1 MANGFC
7 LITKKMGEI
16 KSYKDLLI
24 WQKGID
30 IVCMTYKL
38 VSSFP
43 KDELY
48 ALSSQIKRSSV
59 SIPSNIAEGYGR
71 QSTQSYIQFIKIARG
86 SLCEL
91 ETQLLVANKL
101 DFINDEKLF
110 LELSNQIIEE
120 SKMINSFL
128 NKLESSK

>member
-1 MANGFC
+1 MS
-7 LITKKMGEI
+7 EI

-24 WQKGID
+24 WQKGIE

-38 VSSFP
+38 VSNFP

-71 QSTQSYIQFIKIARG
+71 QSTQSYMQFIKIARG

-91 ETQLLVANKL
+91 ETQLLVAKKL
-101 DFINDEKLF
+101 DFIKDEKLF
-110 LELSNQIIEE
+110 LELSSQIIEE
-120 SKMINSFL
+120 SKMLNSFL
-128 NKLESSK
+128 NKLESSKQ

>member
-1 MANGFC
+1 MS
-7 LITKKMGEI
+7 EI

-24 WQKGID
+24 WQKGIE

-59 SIPSNIAEGYGR
+59 SVPSNIAEGYGR

-91 ETQLLVANKL
+91 ETQLIVAKKL
-101 DFINDEKLF
+101 DFISDEKLF
-110 LELSNQIIEE
+110 SEVINQIIEE

-128 NKLESSK
+128 NKLELSKE

>member
-1 MANGFC
+1 MPN
-7 LITKKMGEI
+7 KKNKMSEI

-24 WQKGID
+24 WQKGIE

-71 QSTQSYIQFIKIARG
+71 QSTQNYIQFVRIARG

-91 ETQLLVANKL
+91 ETQLLVAKKL

-110 LELSNQIIEE
+110 LELSTQIIEE

-128 NKLESSK
+128 NKLELSK

>member
-1 MANGFC
+1 
-7 LITKKMGEI
+7 MGEI

-30 IVCMTYKL
+30 IVCLTYKL
-38 VSSFP
+38 VASFP

-101 DFINDEKLF
+101 DFINDEILF

-128 NKLESSK
+128 NKLESSKQ

>member
-1 MANGFC
+1 MN
-7 LITKKMGEI
+7 EI

-24 WQKGID
+24 WQKGIE
-30 IVCMTYKL
+30 IVVLTYKL

-48 ALSSQIKRSSV
+48 ALSSQVKRSSV

-91 ETQLLVANKL
+91 ETQLLVAKKL
-101 DFINDEKLF
+101 DFIQDEKLF
-110 LELSNQIIEE
+110 SELINQIIEE

-128 NKLESSK
+128 NKLELSKE

>member
-1 MANGFC
+1 MS
-7 LITKKMGEI
+7 EI

-24 WQKGID
+24 WQKGIE

-38 VSSFP
+38 VSGFP
-43 KDELY
+43 KDEIY

-59 SIPSNIAEGYGR
+59 SVPSNIAEGYGR

-91 ETQLLVANKL
+91 ETQLIVAKKL
-101 DFINDEKLF
+101 DFISDEKLF
-110 LELSNQIIEE
+110 SEVINQIIEE

-128 NKLESSK
+128 NKLELSKE

>member
-1 MANGFC
+1 MS
-7 LITKKMGEI
+7 EI

-24 WQKGID
+24 WQKGIE
-30 IVCMTYKL
+30 IVCKTYQL
-38 VSSFP
+38 VSTFP

-48 ALSSQIKRSSV
+48 GLSSQIKRSSV

-91 ETQLLVANKL
+91 ETQLLVAQKL
-101 DFINDEKLF
+101 NFIDDGKLF
-110 LELSNQIIEE
+110 SELVKEITEE

-128 NKLESSK
+128 NKLELSKQ

>member
-1 MANGFC
+1 MS
-7 LITKKMGEI
+7 EI

-24 WQKGID
+24 WNKGIE
-30 IVCMTYKL
+30 IVSLTYRL
-38 VSSFP
+38 ISNFP

-71 QSTQSYIQFIKIARG
+71 QSTQSYMQFIKIARG
-86 SLCEL
+86 SLYEL
-91 ETQLLVANKL
+91 ETQLLIAKKL
-101 DFINDEKLF
+101 DFINDEKIF
-110 LELSNQIIEE
+110 SDLSNLIIEE

-128 NKLESSK
+128 NKLESHKQ